1 MSFLAEGSPFRALPS
16 DVADEL
22 QQTCSRISLPKGG
35 VLIRQGELAYAM
47 YVITRGRVQIT
58 KEFPGGE
65 SMVITEVGS
74 GDVVGEMGLLIGAP
88 RSATVVALERTDVI
102 EIPKERLAQLIDRY
116 PLVGSALMD
125 VSMERLRW
133 MENVIGGGLRWSV

>member
-1 MSFLAEGSPFRALPS
+1 M
-16 DVADEL
+16 
-22 QQTCSRISLPKGG
+22 
-35 VLIRQGELAYAM
+35 LIRQGELAYAM